1 MKLHFHGNTYEDHHT
16 ELEVAEG
23 AIGGRYR
30 GTPWKMHRILKRQ
43 QLRSDSSQLKYRGVT
58 YTKD

>member
-1 MKLHFHGNTYEDHHT
+1 MKLHFHGNTYEDRHT

-30 GTPWKMHRILKRQ
+30 GTPWKMHRLVKRQ
-43 QLRSDSSQLKYRGVT
+43 QRRSDLSLLTYRGVT
-58 YTKD
+58 YTKN

>member
-1 MKLHFHGNTYEDHHT
+1 MKLHFHGNTYEDNHT
-16 ELEVAEG
+16 ELEVKEG

-30 GTPWKMHRILKRQ
+30 GTPWKMHRLARRQ
-43 QLRSDSSQLKYRGVT
+43 QRRSDSPQLKYRGVT

>member
-1 MKLHFHGNTYEDHHT
+1 MKLHFHGNTYEDNHT

-30 GTPWKMHRILKRQ
+30 GTPWKMHRLIKRQ
-43 QLRSDSSQLKYRGVT
+43 QRRSNLSLLTYRGVS

>member
-1 MKLHFHGNTYEDHHT
+1 MKLHFHGNTYEDNHT

-23 AIGGRYR
+23 AIGGLYR
-30 GTPWKMHRILKRQ
+30 GTPWKMHRLVKRQ
-43 QLRSDSSQLKYRGVT
+43 QRRSDLSQLKYRGVT